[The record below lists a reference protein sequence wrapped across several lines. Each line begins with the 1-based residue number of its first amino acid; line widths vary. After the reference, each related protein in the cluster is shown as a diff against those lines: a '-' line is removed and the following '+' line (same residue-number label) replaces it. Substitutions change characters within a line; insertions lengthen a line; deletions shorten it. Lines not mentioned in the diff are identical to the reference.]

1 MDSDQ
6 KQSVIKY
13 SWHGVRAV
21 WQILVLIVGRWV
33 AALMPRDHKKILF
46 GAWWGQQFSD
56 NPKYFL
62 KYLLGLNQGFK
73 CYWVGNEEIR
83 SQVEACP
90 GVRFVR
96 KGSIIVRWHI
106 LTAKWACFNLGF
118 DCDITTLPTY
128 GKLQLL
134 SFWHGTAFKGA
145 LRRDYVWPQFHMRGL
160 GFPGVVKVLRDKL
173 LFEARTL
180 MARTSLSSKR
190 MVEIMPYEV
199 PWLFSRE
206 LSISSGTPKI
216 DFLINNR
223 ANKDLICTLRKKY
236 AQMLDLPLDKKW
248 YLYMPTWRNGLELRY
263 SFSQSRML
271 EKFQEVLTAQN
282 AVLVEK
288 QHPQVISALDIESW
302 HQDNVYVVPNA
313 AMPMI
318 DAQELLLCSDR
329 LISDY
334 SSCLF
339 DFECMMRPVI
349 HYAYDYE
356 EFKKN
361 DRGVEYELYD
371 IAAGP
376 VAKTEDELLSALMM
390 RDEEI
395 VNVKGP
401 HCQLPIDGENGK
413 SCETFARWV
422 GLVE

>member
-1 MDSDQ
+1 MDSGQ
-6 KQSVIKY
+6 KQGSIKY
-13 SWHGVRAV
+13 LGHGVRAV
-21 WQILVLIVGRWV
+21 MQILALVVGRWV
-33 AALMPRDHKKILF
+33 AFLMPRDPKKILF

-62 KYLLGLNQGFK
+62 KYLLDLNQGFK

-96 KGSIIVRWHI
+96 KGSIMVRWHI

-118 DCDITTLPTY
+118 DCDITPLPTY

-145 LRRDYVWPQFHMRGL
+145 LRRDYVLPQFSMRGL
-160 GFPGVVKVLRDKL
+160 GFLRAVKVLRDKL

-190 MVEIMPYEV
+190 MVEIMPCEV

-216 DFLINNR
+216 DFLINNQE
-223 ANKDLICTLRKKY
+223 NKDLICALRKKY
-236 AQMLDLPLDKKW
+236 AKMLDLPIDKKW
-248 YLYMPTWRNGLELRY
+248 YLYMPTWRNGLELSY
-263 SFSQSRML
+263 SFSRSPML
-271 EKFQEVLTAQN
+271 SGFQEALKSQN

-288 QHPQVISALDIESW
+288 QHPQVISALNIESW
-302 HQDNVYVVPNA
+302 HQDNIYVVPNA

-318 DAQELLLCSDR
+318 DTQELLLCSNR
-329 LISDY
+329 LVSDY

-339 DFECMMRPVI
+339 DFECMGRPVI

-376 VAKTEDELLSALMM
+376 VARTEAELLSVLKM

-395 VNVKGP
+395 INAKGG
-401 HCQLPIDGENGK
+401 HWLMPIDGERGK
-413 SCETFARWV
+413 ACETFARWV
-422 GLVE
+422 GLVK